1 MLFYLISLSL
11 SASSIDLLPPFVM
24 DINDNVGNWRFSGKA
39 QVFKEII
46 LLAPPVQNQYGCAW
60 NSAEIPKDD
69 WSFEATFQIQKDPQ
83 STFGGGFAIWLI
95 DNYAAYGNIH
105 GGPSVFKGVCIAA
118 TLLHHPQN
126 FTHELLFHVI
136 ENQGGENI
144 NLSLIEPDYR
154 MPFHHKSKVPVK
166 VEVLNQE
173 IIVSADANLQ
183 PKIHEICRKKLKRS
197 LKNAYLGVTAASGKR
212 TSKIFL
218 LDLTFDKDYKTTTR
232 NVYFDAAQHS
242 GTMENLNPSLLRN
255 PALEIMEEEFRNLAK
270 IRDPIHNI
278 KETNPSHV
286 LDIISGLV
294 QASYDVASFRELND
308 FYYNNI
314 LPYSQKFQRRMI
326 KIQESSK
333 QARNVMNAGWNYTN
347 SILNEFN
354 TTLKNSLFK
363 TKAKIISYSE
373 ELLGIA
379 DDDSP
384 DNNVIR
390 IDISTQDSM
399 STDVVLSYI
408 TMIEIVL
415 LIVVFLYKRSN
426 VKSF

>member
-1 MLFYLISLSL
+1 
-11 SASSIDLLPPFVM
+11 M

-39 QVFKEII
+39 QVFKDVI
-46 LLAPPVQNQYGCAW
+46 LLAPPVQHQYGCAW

-95 DNYAAYGNIH
+95 DDYAAYGNIH

-118 TLLHHPQN
+118 TLLHHPEN
-126 FTHELLFHVI
+126 FTHELLFHII

-144 NLSLIEPDYR
+144 NLSLIQPDYR

-173 IIVSADANLQ
+173 IVVSADANLQ

-197 LKNAYLGVTAASGKR
+197 LRNAYLGITAASAKR

-218 LDLTFDKDYKTTTR
+218 LGLTFDKDYHTSTR
-232 NVYFDAAQHS
+232 NVYFDAEQHS
-242 GTMENLNPSLLRN
+242 GKMEQTNPSILRN
-255 PALEIMEEEFRNLAK
+255 PALELFDKEIKSIDKAK
-270 IRDPIHNI
+270 DPIKDL
-278 KETNPSHV
+278 KETSPSHV
-286 LDIISGLV
+286 LDIISGMV
-294 QASYDVASFRELND
+294 QASYDVASYRELND

-314 LPYSQKFQRRMI
+314 LPYSKKFQRRMI

-333 QARNVMNAGWNYTN
+333 QARNIMAAGWNYTN
-347 SILNEFN
+347 FILNEFN

-363 TKAKIISYSE
+363 TKTKIMSYSE

-379 DDDSP
+379 DEDSP

-390 IDISTQDSM
+390 IDISTQDSL

-415 LIVVFLYKRSN
+415 LICVFLYKRSQ
-426 VKSF
+426 VKNF